1 MAYFA
6 DLKQSMKDLVLT
18 NHDIDLHVDPTRMY
32 VIVFASI
39 LTVGVISTIL
49 VV

>member
-18 NHDIDLHVDPTRMY
+18 NHDIDLHVNPSRMY
-32 VIVFASI
+32 AIAFASLLI
-39 LTVGVISTIL
+39 VGVFSALL